1 MKFNF
6 PLTGILNRK
15 GFVGSGPKRVSK
27 VGTLANVGLGVS
39 VHSSVAKA
47 RGVVWS
53 EKPPSVLPQRLY
65 QEHHTHSQGTWCFA
79 RASPLLTPELTK
91 SLVDLAFHDFRV

>member
-27 VGTLANVGLGVS
+27 VGTLANVRLGVS

-47 RGVVWS
+47 RSVVWS
-53 EKPPSVLPQRLY
+53 ENPHRSCPSESTRNITPTVKGLGVL
-65 QEHHTHSQGTWCFA
+65 QG
-79 RASPLLTPELTK
+79 RPLS
-91 SLVDLAFHDFRV
+91 SLRS